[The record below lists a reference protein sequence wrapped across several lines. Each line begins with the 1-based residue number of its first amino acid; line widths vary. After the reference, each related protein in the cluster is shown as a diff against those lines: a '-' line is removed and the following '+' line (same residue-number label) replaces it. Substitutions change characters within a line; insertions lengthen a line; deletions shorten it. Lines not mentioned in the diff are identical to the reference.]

1 MSEGDGGTY
10 QSVDQ
15 RQVDAMRA
23 MPGPA
28 GALGGMVNIMTRA
41 ADNAALASAQAAGG
55 SMLVDPD
62 QVDKLA
68 QFFKGEAEELRARQ
82 SENYVL
88 ASVEPPG
95 SDPVSTQAAE
105 KYGSVASGNPEAYL
119 DNYLKLADLFD
130 DVASRLQKGA
140 QQNRIDDQNA
150 ADGMRGGN
158 LA

>member
-10 QSVDQ
+10 QPVDQ
-15 RQVDAMRA
+15 RQIQAMQA

-28 GALGGMVNIMTRA
+28 GFMGGVVNVMTRA
-41 ADNAALASAQAAGG
+41 ADNAALAAAQAAGG

-68 QFFKGEAEELRARQ
+68 QFFRGEAEELRARQ

-105 KYGSVASGNPEAYL
+105 KYGSVGSGNPESYL

-130 DVASRLQKGA
+130 QVAERLEQGA
-140 QQNRIDDQNA
+140 NQNRIDDQNA
-150 ADGMRGGN
+150 ADSMRGGR